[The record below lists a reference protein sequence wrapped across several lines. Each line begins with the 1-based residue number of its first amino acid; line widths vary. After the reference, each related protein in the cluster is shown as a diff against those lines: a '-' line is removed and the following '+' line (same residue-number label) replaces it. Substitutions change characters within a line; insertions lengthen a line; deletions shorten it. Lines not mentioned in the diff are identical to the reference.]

1 MASESWRADL
11 LIILPF
17 FKSGSSAFAGMHVNS
32 SHTDTDKPKLWGR
45 NLNLTTDKVVW
56 VNNKIKIDKIAV
68 SSEAAAGL
76 QFKLSPNV
84 RISVPLVS
92 KTRLAMGH
100 FSCLIYYY
108 YQLYLMR
115 EHARVRLN

>member
-1 MASESWRADL
+1 
-11 LIILPF
+11 
-17 FKSGSSAFAGMHVNS
+17 MHLNS
-32 SHTDTDKPKLWGR
+32 SHTDTDKPKLRGR

-56 VNNKIKIDKIAV
+56 VNNKIKIDRIAV

-76 QFKLSPNV
+76 QFKFSPNV
-84 RISVPLVS
+84 QISVPLVS
-92 KTRLAMGH
+92 KTRLAMAL
-100 FSCLIYYY
+100 FSCLVYYY